1 MLMFL
6 RYSPY
11 SLPNFNSGAAMAA
24 GLSAGAHQVHPQVG
38 LLTYKLTLPWFSKN
52 QVSSLLA
59 KSANMRN
66 PLQLVQSQSGVTGA
80 GLQQYTVTSP
90 LMSQASTT
98 QVRATIIFTL
108 VTGHKSIIIIMISSS
123 HRLLQPR
130 ASLHLALLESPPST
144 PLVKV
149 FIRL

>member
-1 MLMFL
+1 
-6 RYSPY
+6 
-11 SLPNFNSGAAMAA
+11 
-24 GLSAGAHQVHPQVG
+24 
-38 LLTYKLTLPWFSKN
+38 
-52 QVSSLLA
+52 
-59 KSANMRN
+59 MRN
-66 PLQLVQSQSGVTGA
+66 PLQLVQSQSAVTGA

-108 VTGHKSIIIIMISSS
+108 VTGHKSIAQGVGIIMISSF

-130 ASLHLALLESPPST
+130 ASLRLALLESPPST

-149 FIRL
+149 FIRF

>member
-1 MLMFL
+1 
-6 RYSPY
+6 
-11 SLPNFNSGAAMAA
+11 
-24 GLSAGAHQVHPQVG
+24 
-38 LLTYKLTLPWFSKN
+38 
-52 QVSSLLA
+52 
-59 KSANMRN
+59 MRN
-66 PLQLVQSQSGVTGA
+66 PLQLVQSQSAVTGA

-108 VTGHKSIIIIMISSS
+108 SGDRTQVYCTGSRNNHDMSSS

-130 ASLHLALLESPPST
+130 ASLRLALLEYPPST

-149 FIRL
+149 FIRF

>member
-1 MLMFL
+1 
-6 RYSPY
+6 
-11 SLPNFNSGAAMAA
+11 
-24 GLSAGAHQVHPQVG
+24 
-38 LLTYKLTLPWFSKN
+38 
-52 QVSSLLA
+52 
-59 KSANMRN
+59 MRN
-66 PLQLVQSQSGVTGA
+66 PFQLVQSQSGVTGA

-98 QVRATIIFTL
+98 QVRATIIFSL
-108 VTGHKSIIIIMISSS
+108 VTGHKSIAQDVEIIMISSFF

-130 ASLHLALLESPPST
+130 VSLHLALLESPPST